1 MTRNK
6 PYIVALT
13 GSIATGKS
21 EASSFIKSM
30 GLKVIDFDKL
40 GHEILSKDSLT
51 KSELVKEFGNSIL
64 DEFDT
69 IDRKKLGRIVFND
82 NNKRLKLN
90 KITHT
95 RIYNL
100 ALEEII
106 EAKDEVIFLD
116 IPLLFET
123 RDQHKDFYKVV
134 DEIWLISST
143 TEIQLFR
150 LMKRDGITKED
161 AIKRIESQMN
171 ILEKKQL
178 SDLVIENINGI
189 DSLHKKLIVELDDLE
204 KRVKKDEN

>member
-1 MTRNK
+1 MTQNK

-64 DEFDT
+64 DECDT

-106 EAKDEVIFLD
+106 GAKDEVIFLD

-123 RDQHKDFYKVV
+123 RNQHKDFYKVV

-143 TEIQLFR
+143 NELQLSR